1 MMITSEDL
9 KEKRRQND
17 FHVGLGEPIPYPEVE
32 PRLAPG
38 TKYRKAKN
46 WFLKGKSLQRYK
58 IKWDLERDGQKIQNV
73 HPDLHDEMTIHS
85 ATYNRLVLM
94 ETNTPDSGY
103 RFVISKAKG
112 HYFRAGFRLSGVHAF
127 VNNDGHGRVTARRVF
142 EQNHPDNPGHLGITI
157 SDQGG
162 H

>member
-1 MMITSEDL
+1 M
-9 KEKRRQND
+9 
-17 FHVGLGEPIPYPEVE
+17 
-32 PRLAPG
+32 
-38 TKYRKAKN
+38 KN
-46 WFLKGKSLQRYK
+46 
-58 IKWDLERDGQKIQNV
+58 
-73 HPDLHDEMTIHS
+73 HS

-94 ETNTPDSGY
+94 ETNSPDSGY
-103 RFVISKAKG
+103 RFVISQGKG

-162 H
+162 GR